1 MEAFINSPVS
11 HQQLTSLAIKLR
23 EDLIDYEDKFGSS
36 RDFAELMN
44 SAGALVM
51 AIIEPKEFRLSAS
64 LTKKAL
70 TGSSTAAFS
79 SQITR

>member
-1 MEAFINSPVS
+1 MEASINSPVS

-36 RDFAELMN
+36 REFAELMN

-51 AIIEPKEFRLSAS
+51 AIIEPKEFRRSAF
-64 LTKKAL
+64 LTKKAPI
-70 TGSSTAAFS
+70 GSSPAAFP